1 MTAAAEAAPITTTA
15 SSDDRRAKI
24 GAAVRRVDAIQLSPD
39 VGRLLVHWLG
49 QHAEWATQ
57 RYGCAPDGLEAVA
70 YALAEACAAD
80 SHGASA
86 NTILA
91 PVVSE
96 LIDTQAAAAVLGVET
111 TTVRWHYKKGNL
123 AGQKV
128 GKTLMI
134 TSDSLEQLRARRE
147 RGEV

>member
-1 MTAAAEAAPITTTA
+1 MTAAEIPRTTPA
-15 SSDDRRAKI
+15 SARRANI
-24 GAAVRRVDAIQLSPD
+24 SAAVSRVDVIQISPD
-39 VGRLLVHWLG
+39 VGRLLVHLLG
-49 QHAEWATQ
+49 KLAEYET
-57 RYGCAPDGLEAVA
+57 RRNGCPPDGLEDIQ
-70 YALAEACAAD
+70 YALAEACASD
-80 SHGASA
+80 SHGASIEA
-86 NTILA
+86 IPA
-91 PVVSE
+91 HVVSD

-147 RGEV
+147 REEI